1 MTTQTNSTLTFNQ
14 PNIKNDFSNSNSFLS
29 SHRYHLSEILAT
41 IVNEYTEW
49 ERPIQHPVS
58 IRDETLE
65 ALSDAQYVG
74 PVTQTVDLHA
84 SARRN
89 NSYFYVFE
97 YQSKY
102 SFYQQVINFNR
113 QIYDFKYF
121 Y

>member
-1 MTTQTNSTLTFNQ
+1 M
-14 PNIKNDFSNSNSFLS
+14 
-29 SHRYHLSEILAT
+29 
-41 IVNEYTEW
+41 NEYTEW

-84 SARRN
+84 SAKRN

-102 SFYQQVINFNR
+102 SYYQQVKINCILLLHNLRIHSFIRKFLTSRMIAIGMTNG
-113 QIYDFKYF
+113 ID
-121 Y
+121 